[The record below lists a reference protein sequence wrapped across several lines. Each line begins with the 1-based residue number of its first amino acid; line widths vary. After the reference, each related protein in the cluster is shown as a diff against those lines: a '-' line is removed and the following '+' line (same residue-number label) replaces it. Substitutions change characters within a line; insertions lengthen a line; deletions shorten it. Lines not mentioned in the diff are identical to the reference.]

1 MKFQELQS
9 KIGEWSD
16 ETFKESSLE
25 GLSSHL
31 LEETKELGKNPFDV
45 MNYADVLILLMVL
58 ARKCEY
64 SMSEL
69 EKAVEVK
76 HIINVSRIWLE
87 PDEKGITRHHG

>member
-1 MKFQELQS
+1 MKFQELQN

-16 ETFKESSLE
+16 ETFKESSLKSLHE
-25 GLSSHL
+25 HL
-31 LEETKELGKNPFDV
+31 VEEVDELGNNPFDV

-64 SMSEL
+64 NMSEL

-87 PDEKGITRHHG
+87 PDERGITRHSG